1 MSVVLPRIR
10 VGAPVGYRALT
21 VFPLFD
27 GSFEPV
33 EYTLSDEGIGSG
45 SVTVEEVSAA
55 GSVPDLLVE
64 NKGDVR
70 VLFLEG
76 EELIGAKQNRVLNV
90 SVLVAAHARTKI
102 PVSCVEQ
109 GRWARNFRSFSHGG
123 THSSSKLR
131 RILKKSVGDSIQADS
146 GRHSDQGQVWHEVRR
161 QQAALGA
168 RSSTSAMH
176 DTYRRHEGTVAEFR
190 DRLQYVDGACGL
202 AVALGNRIVA
212 LDLFDKP
219 VTCRKV
225 WQRLLSGYV
234 LDALEEQTES
244 GQPELPDV
252 ERLLE
257 TVGALAWDRAD
268 PVGEGEDYRA
278 SLGEQLHASALTLG
292 NAPVHISVIVG

>member
-1 MSVVLPRIR
+1 MSVVIPRIR
-10 VGAPVGYRALT
+10 VGTPVGYQTLT

-33 EYTLSDEGIGSG
+33 EYTLSDEGIDSG

-55 GSVPDLLVE
+55 GSVPDLMVE

-76 EELIGAKQNRVLNV
+76 EELVGAKQNRVLNA
-90 SVLVAAHARTKI
+90 SVLIGAHSSTKI

-109 GRWARNFRSFSHGG
+109 GRWGYRSRKFGHGG

-131 RILKKSVGDSIQADS
+131 RVLKKSVGDSIQAKR
-146 GRHSDQGQVWHEVRR
+146 GYRSDQGDVWHEVSR
-161 QQAALGA
+161 QQAALGT
-168 RSSTSAMH
+168 SSETHAMF
-176 DTYRRHEGTVAEFR
+176 DTYRAHQDRVNEFR
-190 DRLQYVDGACGL
+190 ERLQYVDGACEL
-202 AVALGNRIVA
+202 AVAVGNRVVA

-219 VTCRKV
+219 TTCQKV
-225 WQRLLSGYV
+225 WERLLSGFV
-234 LDALEEQTES
+234 LDALEEQIDS
-244 GQPELPDV
+244 SPPEGADV

-257 TVGALAWDRAD
+257 TVAAMPWDRAE

-278 SLGEQLHASALTLG
+278 NLGEQLHASALTLG
-292 NAPVHISVIVG
+292 NAPVHVSVIVA